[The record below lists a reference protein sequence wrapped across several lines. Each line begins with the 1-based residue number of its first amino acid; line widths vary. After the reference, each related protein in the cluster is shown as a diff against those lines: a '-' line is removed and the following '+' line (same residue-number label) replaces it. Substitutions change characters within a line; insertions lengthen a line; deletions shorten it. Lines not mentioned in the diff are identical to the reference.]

1 MLRNITTRCLAQ
13 VELTLAAVKT
23 QIKRLSNVPT
33 GSMNIVCFDPSSNR
47 NWLSTHSLVL
57 LENWKETS
65 FYFLP
70 LQMVFFKWR
79 MFSFLSLYLNYF
91 SFIPVCT
98 SFELKL
104 FDRFSEEI
112 SVEHAS
118 KFTTQNQYLISGLLR
133 LTFLHVHSVIA
144 YVHHCF
150 MVRGSPRSAS

>member
-1 MLRNITTRCLAQ
+1 MLRNITTRYLAQ

-70 LQMVFFKWR
+70 L
-79 MFSFLSLYLNYF
+79 
-91 SFIPVCT
+91 
-98 SFELKL
+98 
-104 FDRFSEEI
+104 
-112 SVEHAS
+112 
-118 KFTTQNQYLISGLLR
+118 
-133 LTFLHVHSVIA
+133 
-144 YVHHCF
+144 
-150 MVRGSPRSAS
+150 